1 MLELH
6 ITDTNVTGGSIQ
18 VSWCLTKE
26 ALTQLAD
33 RGVKDPYIVF
43 CVAPFGERYSE
54 HKESRMAV
62 PLKDMMAYLGF
73 SCSGQNQIRA
83 WLCRSKKEAHNFLE
97 KSNGEY
103 DFTVLNNDGSDYR
116 GWNLERM
123 CLIGPEWIPN
133 EEENKSEDDGDHE
146 ARVKINYSKTSL
158 AKAVTVFVPEG
169 CFAPE
174 PAQWEK
180 TWVNHFFR
188 NKCVDQCDFRRRRL
202 FAYTLQPLVMT
213 FNILLRFLILVFAI
227 LFGSRNLS
235 LKYLL
240 HPLTYGLTDSHEMFV
255 KGTIFV
261 LRTKY
266 TVVNFLPLILMP
278 YVLGVLF
285 VLHMAKIL
293 WMFLAIL
300 AVAGVLVFL
309 IASGITG
316 HWGDRIVNWLSER
329 FDSDEKF
336 WYTDEEERDLIICT
350 GQMRP
355 VKLSA
360 LPARHRTIKLRFY
373 DLKSKVCR
381 PFSK

>member
-26 ALTQLAD
+26 ALTRLAD
-33 RGVKDPYIVF
+33 HGVKDPYIVF

-83 WLCRSKKEAHNFLE
+83 WLCRSKREAHNFLE

-103 DFTVLNNDGSDYR
+103 DFTVLNSDGSDYR
-116 GWNLERM
+116 NWNLERM
-123 CLIGPEWIPN
+123 CLIGPEWLENDN
-133 EEENKSEDDGDHE
+133 EKVNQSDED
-146 ARVKINYSKTSL
+146 RKIDYSKTSL

-202 FAYTLQPLVMT
+202 FAYTLQPIVMT
-213 FNILLRFLILVFAI
+213 LNILLRFLMLVFAV

-235 LKYLL
+235 LKYLF

-266 TVVNFLPLILMP
+266 TIANFLPLIFMP

-285 VLHMAKIL
+285 ALYKAKIL
-293 WMFLAIL
+293 LIFLA
-300 AVAGVLVFL
+300 AVAIVGLVFFL
-309 IASGITG
+309 VASGITG
-316 HWGDRIVNWLSER
+316 HWGDRIADWVRNR
-329 FDSDEKF
+329 FDNDDERF
-336 WYTDEEERDLIICT
+336 WYTDEAERDLIVCT